1 MYIAE
6 RQYGECGRDYAMRVL
21 KDNIVRLELEP
32 GTVISDRELAAEMN
46 LSRTPVREA
55 LLDLAKVKIVEIY
68 PQRGTVV
75 SFIDY
80 NLVEEARFIRSVL
93 ETAVLKLVCR
103 QITAQQ
109 LEQLENNINLQKFYH
124 QHSLVDKMM
133 ELDNEFHRMLFQA
146 ANKMQ
151 AYDMMNGITI
161 HFDRVRNLA
170 ISAVKEH
177 KWMEEHYK
185 IYEAIRDNQSEE
197 AVRLM
202 EQHLTRYQIDEEAI
216 RRNYPQYFKAT
227 AQTARTS

>member
-6 RQYGECGRDYAMRVL
+6 RQYGETGRDYAMRVL

-32 GTVISDRELAAEMN
+32 GAAISDRELAAEMN

-55 LLDLAKVKIVEIY
+55 FLELAKVKIVEIY

-93 ETAVLKLVCR
+93 ETAVVKLVCQ

-109 LEQLENNINLQKFYH
+109 LEQLENNIYLQQFYH
-124 QHSLVDKMM
+124 QHPSAEKMM
-133 ELDNEFHRMLFQA
+133 ELDNEFHRMLFQV

-177 KWMEEHYK
+177 KWMEEHDK
-185 IYEAIRDNQSEE
+185 IYEAIRDNHAEE

-202 EQHLTRYQIDEEAI
+202 EQHLTRYQIDEEAV
-216 RRNYPQYFKAT
+216 RKKYPQYFK
-227 AQTARTS
+227 QTNR